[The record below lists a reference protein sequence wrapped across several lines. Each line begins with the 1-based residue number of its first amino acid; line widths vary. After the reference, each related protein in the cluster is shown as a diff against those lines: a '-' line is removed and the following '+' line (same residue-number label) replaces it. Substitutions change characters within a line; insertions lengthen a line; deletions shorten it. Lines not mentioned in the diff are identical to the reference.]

1 MSARHRKSYELRQQR
16 ICSKKETFACIEE
29 AQKRQ
34 AHAWKHNALHLVIY
48 ICPFGEHFH
57 LSRQLREPA
66 IAQFKNI
73 RSQALKENTMDYLR
87 NYKSAEG

>member
-16 ICSKKETFACIEE
+16 ICDKKERFDCIEE

-34 AHAWKHNALHLVIY
+34 AHAWEHNALHLVIY
-48 ICPFGEHFH
+48 VCPFGEHFH

-66 IAQFKNI
+66 IEQFK
-73 RSQALKENTMDYLR
+73 RLRAEALREQLATHLSIGSPN
-87 NYKSAEG
+87 G